1 MVAKMLKYKVV
12 TFFIFFVFLYSC
24 SKDQEKVVLVKEKN
38 QKQEMISNYEEGMNL
53 IEIGDYFSAS
63 KKFLE
68 AEILLPQSQWAS
80 KSVLMAS
87 YSYYMQSYYSLAI
100 ENLKR
105 YLDTY
110 PNDKNKAYAHYLLA
124 MCYYETIEGEKKD
137 LAPLILS
144 KNELNFIIE
153 NYPETDYAYDAR
165 FKIDLIND
173 ILAAKEVYIGRHYI
187 KKKKWIPAL
196 NRFKNV
202 LQDYE
207 TTVYVEE
214 AIHRLVEIYYILG
227 MENESL
233 KYASLL
239 GYNYNSSEWY
249 KQSYKILNK
258 KSFSLNFFIKI
269 HALGLLSLSS
279 MSKNTVYLV

>member
-1 MVAKMLKYKVV
+1 MFKLKILL
-12 TFFIFFVFLYSC
+12 TFTFILLLNSC
-24 SKDQEKVVLVKEKN
+24 SKNIEDVKLIKETSQN
-38 QKQEMISNYEEGMNL
+38 EEIISAYSKGMSL
-53 IEIGDYFSAS
+53 IERGDYFAAS

-68 AEILLPQSQWAS
+68 VEILLPQSQWAP

-87 YSYYMQSYYSLAI
+87 YSYYLQNYYSLAI

-105 YLDTY
+105 YFKTY
-110 PNDKNKAYAHYLLA
+110 PKDKNMAYAHYLLA

-137 LAPLILS
+137 LAPLIAS
-144 KNELNFIIE
+144 KKELIFIIE

-165 FKIDLIND
+165 YKIDLIND
-173 ILAAKEVYIGRHYI
+173 TLAAKEVYIGRHYV

-202 LQDYE
+202 LNEYE
-207 TTVYVEE
+207 TTVHVEE
-214 AIHRLVEIYYILG
+214 AIHRLVEIYYKLG

-239 GYNYNSSEWY
+239 GYNYNSGEWY
-249 KQSYKILNK
+249 KETYKIFNRKYKTSIPERK
-258 KSFSLNFFIKI
+258 KEKSKILSRIKSLF
-269 HALGLLSLSS
+269 
-279 MSKNTVYLV
+279 

>member
-1 MVAKMLKYKVV
+1 MIAKILKYKI
-12 TFFIFFVFLYSC
+12 TIFFIFFMFLYSC
-24 SKDQEKVVLVKEKN
+24 NKNQEKVVLVKEKN

-53 IEIGDYFSAS
+53 IKIGDYFAAS

-68 AEILLPQSQWAS
+68 AEILFPQSQWAS

-87 YSYYMQSYYSLAI
+87 YSYYMQDYYSLAI

-105 YLDTY
+105 YLKTY

-124 MCYYETIEGEKKD
+124 MCYYETIEGEKRD

-144 KNELNFIIE
+144 KNELNFIID
-153 NYPETDYAYDAR
+153 NYPESDFAYDAK
-165 FKIDLIND
+165 FKIELIND

-202 LQDYE
+202 LKNYE
-207 TTVYVEE
+207 TTVHVEE
-214 AIHRLVEIYYILG
+214 AIHRLVEIYHILG
-227 MENESL
+227 MEDESL
-233 KYASLL
+233 KHASLL

-249 KQSYKILNK
+249 EETYKIFNK
-258 KSFSLNFFIKI
+258 EYEKPIPKSKKENSKILGKIKSLF
-269 HALGLLSLSS
+269 
-279 MSKNTVYLV
+279 

>member
-1 MVAKMLKYKVV
+1 MSKIRIILILL
-12 TFFIFFVFLYSC
+12 TLIFLYSC
-24 SKDQEKVVLVKEKN
+24 GKEVEEIKFIKEQSQN
-38 QKQEMISNYEEGMNL
+38 EEMIAAYKEGMNFL
-53 IEIGDYFSAS
+53 DSGDYFAAS

-68 AEILLPQSQWAS
+68 VEVLLPQSQWAP

-87 YSYYMQSYYSLAI
+87 YSYYLQNYYSLAI

-105 YLDTY
+105 YIKTY
-110 PNDKNKAYAHYLLA
+110 PKDKNIAYAHYLLA

-144 KNELNFIIE
+144 KKELLFIIE

-202 LQDYE
+202 LNNYE
-207 TTVYVEE
+207 TTDHVEE

-227 MENESL
+227 MEKESL

-239 GYNYNSSEWY
+239 GYNYNSGEWY
-249 KQSYKILNK
+249 KETYKIFNKEYKVSIPKKKKK
-258 KSFSLNFFIKI
+258 KSKILSNIKN
-269 HALGLLSLSS
+269 LF
-279 MSKNTVYLV
+279 

>member
-1 MVAKMLKYKVV
+1 MFKIRIII
-12 TFFIFFVFLYSC
+12 IFLTLIFLYSC
-24 SKDQEKVVLVKEKN
+24 SKEVEEIKLIKESSQN
-38 QKQEMISNYEEGMNL
+38 EEMISAYKKAMSL
-53 IEIGDYFSAS
+53 LDSGDYFSAS

-68 AEILLPQSQWAS
+68 VEVLLPQSQWAP

-87 YSYYMQSYYSLAI
+87 YSYYLQNYYSLAI

-105 YLDTY
+105 YFKTY
-110 PNDKNKAYAHYLLA
+110 PKDKNMAYAHYLLA
-124 MCYYETIEGEKKD
+124 MCYYETIEGEKRD

-144 KNELNFIIE
+144 KKELNFIIK
-153 NYPETDYAYDAR
+153 NYPDTDYAYDAR

-202 LQDYE
+202 LNNYE
-207 TTVYVEE
+207 TTDHVEE

-227 MENESL
+227 MEEESI

-239 GYNYNSSEWY
+239 GYNYNSGEWY
-249 KQSYKILNK
+249 KETYKIFNK
-258 KSFSLNFFIKI
+258 DYKVHVPKKKKEKSKILSKIRSLF
-269 HALGLLSLSS
+269 
-279 MSKNTVYLV
+279 

>member
-1 MVAKMLKYKVV
+1 MLKYRF
-12 TFFIFFVFLYSC
+12 TIFFIFFIFLYSC
-24 SKDQEKVVLVKEKN
+24 SKDQEKIILVKEKN
-38 QKQEMISNYEEGMNL
+38 QKQEMISNYEEGMKL
-53 IEIGDYFSAS
+53 IEIGDYFLAS

-68 AEILLPQSQWAS
+68 AEILFPQSQWAP

-87 YSYYMQSYYSLAI
+87 YSYYMQDYYSLAI
-100 ENLKR
+100 DNLKR
-105 YLDTY
+105 YLNTY

-124 MCYYETIEGEKKD
+124 MCYYETIEGEKRD

-144 KNELNFIIE
+144 KNELNFIIK

-173 ILAAKEVYIGRHYI
+173 ILAAKEVYIGRHYV

-196 NRFKNV
+196 NRFKTV
-202 LQDYE
+202 LEKYE
-207 TTVYVEE
+207 TTAHVEE
-214 AIHRLVEIYYILG
+214 AIHRLVEIYYKLG

-239 GYNYNSSEWY
+239 GYNYNSGEWY
-249 KQSYKILNK
+249 KETYKIFNK
-258 KSFSLNFFIKI
+258 KYEFTIPKTKKEKSKILSKIKSLF
-269 HALGLLSLSS
+269 
-279 MSKNTVYLV
+279 

>member
-1 MVAKMLKYKVV
+1 MLKYKVV

-249 KQSYKILNK
+249 EETYKIFNK
-258 KSFSLNFFIKI
+258 KYEKPIPKNKKENSKILGKIKN
-269 HALGLLSLSS
+269 LF
-279 MSKNTVYLV
+279 

>member
-1 MVAKMLKYKVV
+1 MFKIR
-12 TFFIFFVFLYSC
+12 IFLIFLTLIFLHSC
-24 SKDQEKVVLVKEKN
+24 SKEVESIKLIKETSQN
-38 QKQEMISNYEEGMNL
+38 DEMTSAYKKGMNFL
-53 IEIGDYFSAS
+53 ETGDYFAAG

-68 AEILLPQSQWAS
+68 VEVLMPQSQWAS

-87 YSYYMQSYYSLAI
+87 YSYYLQDYYSLAI

-105 YLDTY
+105 YFKTY
-110 PNDKNKAYAHYLLA
+110 PKDKNMAYAHYLLA

-144 KNELNFIIE
+144 KKELVLIIE
-153 NYPETDYAYDAR
+153 NFPDTDYAYDAR
-165 FKIDLIND
+165 YKIDLIND

-202 LQDYE
+202 LNNYE
-207 TTVYVEE
+207 TTDHVEE

-227 MENESL
+227 MEEESL

-239 GYNYNSSEWY
+239 GYNYNSGEWY
-249 KQSYKILNK
+249 KETYKIFNK
-258 KSFSLNFFIKI
+258 EYKVSVPKNKREKSKILSKIKSLF
-269 HALGLLSLSS
+269 
-279 MSKNTVYLV
+279 

>member
-1 MVAKMLKYKVV
+1 MYKLKIV
-12 TFFIFFVFLYSC
+12 FIIFSLIFSYSC
-24 SKDQEKVVLVKEKN
+24 SKETENIKLIKETDQKI
-38 QKQEMISNYEEGMNL
+38 EMISAYEKGINL
-53 IEIGDYFSAS
+53 FEIGDYFAAS

-68 AEILLPQSQWAS
+68 AEILFPQSQWAP

-100 ENLKR
+100 ENIKR
-105 YLDTY
+105 YFKTY

-124 MCYYETIEGEKKD
+124 ICYYETIEGEKKD

-144 KNELNFIIE
+144 KKEFDFIIK
-153 NYPETDYAYDAR
+153 NFPNSDYAYDAK

-202 LQDYE
+202 LKEYE
-207 TTVYVEE
+207 TTIHVEE
-214 AIHRLVEIYYILG
+214 AIHRLVEIYYKLG
-227 MENESL
+227 MEEESL

-239 GYNYNSSEWY
+239 GYNYNSGEWY
-249 KQSYKILNK
+249 KETYKIFNRNYKTSIPERK
-258 KSFSLNFFIKI
+258 KEKSKILSRIKSLF
-269 HALGLLSLSS
+269 
-279 MSKNTVYLV
+279 

>member
-1 MVAKMLKYKVV
+1 MYKFKLVI
-12 TFFIFFVFLYSC
+12 IFFSLIFLYSC
-24 SKDQEKVVLVKEKN
+24 SKETENIKLIKETDQ
-38 QKQEMISNYEEGMNL
+38 QIEMISAYEKGMDL
-53 IEIGDYFSAS
+53 FKIGDYFAAS

-68 AEILLPQSQWAS
+68 AEILFPQSEWAP

-100 ENLKR
+100 ENIKR
-105 YLDTY
+105 YLKTY

-124 MCYYETIEGEKKD
+124 IVYYETIEGEKKD
-137 LAPLILS
+137 LDPLLLS
-144 KNELNFIIE
+144 KKEFNFVIK
-153 NYPETDYAYDAR
+153 NFPNTDYAYDAK

-202 LQDYE
+202 LKEYE
-207 TTVYVEE
+207 TTIHVEE
-214 AIHRLVEIYYILG
+214 AIHRLVEIYYKLG
-227 MENESL
+227 MEEESL

-239 GYNYNSSEWY
+239 GYNYNSGEWY
-249 KQSYKILNK
+249 KETYKIFNRKYQISVPKNK
-258 KSFSLNFFIKI
+258 KQKSKILGKIKSLF
-269 HALGLLSLSS
+269 
-279 MSKNTVYLV
+279 

>member
-1 MVAKMLKYKVV
+1 MYKLKI
-12 TFFIFFVFLYSC
+12 FFIIFSLIFSYSC
-24 SKDQEKVVLVKEKN
+24 SKETENIKLIKETDQKI
-38 QKQEMISNYEEGMNL
+38 EMISAYEEGINL
-53 IEIGDYFSAS
+53 FEIGDYFAAS

-68 AEILLPQSQWAS
+68 AEILFPQSQWAP

-100 ENLKR
+100 ENIKR
-105 YLDTY
+105 YFKTY

-124 MCYYETIEGEKKD
+124 ICYYETIEGEKKD

-144 KNELNFIIE
+144 KKEFDFIIK
-153 NYPETDYAYDAR
+153 NFPNSDYAYDAK

-202 LQDYE
+202 LKEYE
-207 TTVYVEE
+207 TTIHVEE
-214 AIHRLVEIYYILG
+214 AIHRLVEIYYKLG
-227 MENESL
+227 MEEESL

-239 GYNYNSSEWY
+239 GYNYNSGEWY
-249 KQSYKILNK
+249 KETYKIFNRNYKTSIPERK
-258 KSFSLNFFIKI
+258 KEKSKILSRIKSLF
-269 HALGLLSLSS
+269 
-279 MSKNTVYLV
+279 

>member
-1 MVAKMLKYKVV
+1 MYKLKIVLII
-12 TFFIFFVFLYSC
+12 FSLIFFYSC
-24 SKDQEKVVLVKEKN
+24 SKETEKIKLIKETDQKI
-38 QKQEMISNYEEGMNL
+38 EMISAYENGMNL
-53 IEIGDYFSAS
+53 FEIGDYFAAS

-68 AEILLPQSQWAS
+68 AEILFPQSQWAP

-100 ENLKR
+100 ENIKR
-105 YLDTY
+105 YFKTY

-124 MCYYETIEGEKKD
+124 ICYYETIEGEKKD

-144 KNELNFIIE
+144 KKEFDFVIQNFP
-153 NYPETDYAYDAR
+153 NSDYAYDAK

-202 LQDYE
+202 LKEYE
-207 TTVYVEE
+207 TTIHVEE
-214 AIHRLVEIYYILG
+214 AIHRLVEIYYKLG
-227 MENESL
+227 MEEESL

-239 GYNYNSSEWY
+239 GYNYNSGEWY
-249 KQSYKILNK
+249 KETYKIFNRNYKTTIPKRK
-258 KSFSLNFFIKI
+258 KEKSKILSRIKSLF
-269 HALGLLSLSS
+269 
-279 MSKNTVYLV
+279 

>member
-1 MVAKMLKYKVV
+1 MSKFKIRLI
-12 TFFIFFVFLYSC
+12 FILILLLNSC
-24 SKDQEKVVLVKEKN
+24 SKNAEEVKLIKETSQN
-38 QKQEMISNYEEGMNL
+38 EEMISAYQKGMSYM
-53 IEIGDYFSAS
+53 ETGDYFAAS

-68 AEILLPQSQWAS
+68 VEILLPQSQWAP

-87 YSYYMQSYYSLAI
+87 YSYYLQNYYSLAI

-105 YLDTY
+105 YFKTY
-110 PNDKNKAYAHYLLA
+110 PQDKNMAYAHYLLA

-137 LAPLILS
+137 LAPLIAS
-144 KNELNFIIE
+144 KKELIFVIE

-165 FKIDLIND
+165 YKIDLIND

-202 LQDYE
+202 LKNYE
-207 TTVYVEE
+207 TTDHVEE

-227 MENESL
+227 MEEESL

-239 GYNYNSSEWY
+239 GYNYNSGEWY
-249 KQSYKILNK
+249 KETYKIFNKEYKVSLPNK
-258 KSFSLNFFIKI
+258 KKEKSKILSKIKSLF
-269 HALGLLSLSS
+269 
-279 MSKNTVYLV
+279 